1 MRYVT
6 GALTVI
12 LLLLVL
18 IFAIQNRANID
29 VSFLFWSFSAPKVL
43 LILATYILGM
53 LSGWGVVEL
62 IKRAF

>member
-18 IFAIQNRANID
+18 IFAIQNRANVE
-29 VSFLFWSFSAPKVL
+29 VSFLAWSFSAPKVL
-43 LILATYILGM
+43 LILATYLLGM
-53 LSGWGVVEL
+53 FSGWGLVEL